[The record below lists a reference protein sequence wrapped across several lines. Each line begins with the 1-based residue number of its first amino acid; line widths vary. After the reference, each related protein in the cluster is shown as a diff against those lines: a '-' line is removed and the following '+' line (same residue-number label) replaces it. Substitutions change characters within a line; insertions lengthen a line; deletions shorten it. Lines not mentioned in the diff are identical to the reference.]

1 VITIPTNSKNK
12 RKDLENVVYFKES
25 TKWRCIARECCNFY
39 TLGRPILIGTTTI
52 ANSEVMSSVLLAYK
66 IPHKVLNARP
76 ENVLNE
82 TQIIAQA
89 GCKSSITIAT
99 NMAGRGTD
107 ILLGGNPQFLATFFL
122 KKFFKNDVENSMV
135 QTFIRFLYVQFKKA
149 ERIEIKRAIDLITFF
164 IFKSSKFKE
173 ELLYEVKN
181 TDDRN
186 FNPYQELY
194 NSVFKAQ
201 KLLVTTNYNSVLD
214 LGGLYVIGTEL
225 HDSRRIDNQLRG
237 RAGRQ
242 GDPGSSQ
249 FFLSL
254 EESLLLKE
262 FGGTNVLEQM
272 KKYGRS
278 DLETLLKSTG
288 LTKALK
294 IAQKK
299 IENFYLDERQNLLKY
314 EEVINL
320 QRNKIYEERRFILAK
335 KYSVNGFLDY
345 GKRICDEVFRNFKDF
360 DFVVEKLQ
368 KLLGIPFSNCRM
380 QNLLIESVM
389 KYWLHEHVEISYEL
403 RKSELEASEPSL
415 INKFE
420 TSIMLQQLDIGWSE
434 HLQKVDFLREA
445 TQWRAYGQRNPL
457 TEYKSEALQIYTEM
471 LIKNRH
477 KFIFSFM
484 QVRLL
489 I

>member
-1 VITIPTNSKNK
+1 VIP
-12 RKDLENVVYFKES
+12 DLLS
-25 TKWRCIARECCNFY
+25 
-39 TLGRPILIGTTTI
+39 
-52 ANSEVMSSVLLAYK
+52 
-66 IPHKVLNARP
+66 
-76 ENVLNE
+76 
-82 TQIIAQA
+82 
-89 GCKSSITIAT
+89 
-99 NMAGRGTD
+99 
-107 ILLGGNPQFLATFFL
+107 
-122 KKFFKNDVENSMV
+122 
-135 QTFIRFLYVQFKKA
+135 
-149 ERIEIKRAIDLITFF
+149 
-164 IFKSSKFKE
+164 
-173 ELLYEVKN
+173 
-181 TDDRN
+181 
-186 FNPYQELY
+186 
-194 NSVFKAQ
+194 
-201 KLLVTTNYNSVLD
+201 
-214 LGGLYVIGTEL
+214 
-225 HDSRRIDNQLRG
+225 
-237 RAGRQ
+237 
-242 GDPGSSQ
+242 

-254 EESLLLKE
+254 EENLLLKE
-262 FGGTNVLEQM
+262 FGGANVLEQM

-278 DLETLLKSTG
+278 DLETPLKSTG
-288 LTKALK
+288 LTKTLK

-299 IENFYLDERQNLLKY
+299 TENFYLDERQNLLKY

-335 KYSVNGFLDY
+335 KYSVNGFIDY

-368 KLLGIPFSNCRM
+368 KLLGIPFSNWKM
-380 QNLLIESVM
+380 QNLLIASVM

>member
-1 VITIPTNSKNK
+1 
-12 RKDLENVVYFKES
+12 
-25 TKWRCIARECCNFY
+25 
-39 TLGRPILIGTTTI
+39 
-52 ANSEVMSSVLLAYK
+52 
-66 IPHKVLNARP
+66 
-76 ENVLNE
+76 
-82 TQIIAQA
+82 
-89 GCKSSITIAT
+89 
-99 NMAGRGTD
+99 
-107 ILLGGNPQFLATFFL
+107 
-122 KKFFKNDVENSMV
+122 
-135 QTFIRFLYVQFKKA
+135 
-149 ERIEIKRAIDLITFF
+149 
-164 IFKSSKFKE
+164 
-173 ELLYEVKN
+173 
-181 TDDRN
+181 
-186 FNPYQELY
+186 
-194 NSVFKAQ
+194 
-201 KLLVTTNYNSVLD
+201 
-214 LGGLYVIGTEL
+214 VIGTEL
-225 HDSRRIDNQLRG
+225 HNSRRIDNQLRG

-254 EESLLLKE
+254 EENLLLKE
-262 FGGTNVLEQM
+262 FGGANVLEQM
-272 KKYGRS
+272 KKYKRS
-278 DLETLLKSTG
+278 DLETPLKSTK
-288 LTKALK
+288 LTKTLK

-299 IENFYLDERQNLLKY
+299 TENFYLDERQNLLKY